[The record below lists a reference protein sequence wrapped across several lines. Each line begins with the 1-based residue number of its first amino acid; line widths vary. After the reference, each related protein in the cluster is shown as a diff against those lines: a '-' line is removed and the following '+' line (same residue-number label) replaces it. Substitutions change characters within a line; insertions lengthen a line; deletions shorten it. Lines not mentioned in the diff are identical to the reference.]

1 MLSASFPARGRMRE
15 LRDPAGSPE
24 PRAGDRSTFVVP
36 RSRVSWADCWVALLL
51 LAVACHL
58 VPPQAHAEPVPRRV
72 LIVHSFGREIAPFD
86 AVAAAFRHELASLEE
101 RPVAFFD
108 TGLDTGRRIGADE
121 EAIFAAY
128 LKARFAEPLPDLV
141 ATVGAAAARFML
153 QHRDAVF
160 PGVPMV
166 VMGIDARLAP
176 SQRLRSGDALVATSL
191 DPRMAFANI
200 VQVLPATRK
209 VVMVLG
215 NSPLEHYWRK
225 VFEQAGKS
233 LSDRVQFEFYDGLSM
248 AEMLQRIG
256 ELPPDSAVLYGLLV
270 VDGAGIPHERLEA
283 LAELRR
289 VAKVPIFSLF
299 GNELGR
305 GVVGGPYLS
314 EAKVG
319 NEAARLALRIMAGD
333 HRDDPVSVSIGME
346 TPVFDGRELARW
358 RIDESLLPPGSEV
371 RFRPPTVWEAHRAEI
386 VAVAAVI
393 VAQVLLIVA
402 LLVQRARRRRAEQ
415 EARTLGGRLMTAYE
429 DEGRRIA
436 RELHDDVTQRLAS
449 LSMEVAALK
458 QQARP
463 DTREAAETSIGGALS
478 RLGRD
483 VHALAYR
490 LHPTVIDDLGL
501 EAALRVECD
510 RLARR
515 SGIDVELDADAIGEL
530 PGEAALGLLRVAQEA
545 LRNVERH
552 ARATRVRVVLKRAGC
567 GVELRVGDD
576 GCGFDPA
583 AERERAS
590 LGLASMRE
598 RMALLRGRLDVRSRP
613 GAGTDVVATVPTG
626 AAA

>member
-1 MLSASFPARGRMRE
+1 MPDLSFKRARRGFGFLMLAAMCLLVAPSAY
-15 LRDPAGSPE
+15 
-24 PRAGDRSTFVVP
+24 
-36 RSRVSWADCWVALLL
+36 
-51 LAVACHL
+51 
-58 VPPQAHAEPVPRRV
+58 AEPVPRRV
-72 LIVHSFGREIAPFD
+72 LIIHSFGREIAPFD
-86 AVAAAFRHELASLEE
+86 AVAAAFRHELASLENG
-101 RPVAFFD
+101 PVAFFD
-108 TGLDTGRRIGADE
+108 TGLDTGRRISADE
-121 EAIFAAY
+121 EAVFAAY

-141 ATVGAAAARFML
+141 ATVGAAAASFTLR
-153 QHRDAVF
+153 HRDAVF
-160 PGVPMV
+160 PGVPVV

-176 SQRLRSGDALVATSL
+176 LQPLRPGDALVATSL
-191 DPRMAFANI
+191 DPDKAFANI
-200 VQVLPATRK
+200 VRVLPATKK

-225 VFEQAGKS
+225 IFEQAGKS
-233 LSDRVQFEFYDGLSM
+233 LSDRMQFEYYDGLSM
-248 AEMLQRIG
+248 AEMKARIAR
-256 ELPPDSAVLYGLLV
+256 LPPDSAVLYGLLV

-283 LAELRR
+283 LAELRQ

-333 HRDDPVSVSIGME
+333 RSTEPVFVSIGME
-346 TPVFDGRELARW
+346 TPVFDGRELSRW
-358 RIDESLLPPGSEV
+358 GIDESLLPPGSEV
-371 RFRPPTVWEAHRAEI
+371 RFRPPTVWEAHRTEI
-386 VAVAAVI
+386 AAVAAVI

-449 LSMEVAALK
+449 LSMEVAALNHM
-458 QQARP
+458 ARP
-463 DTREAAETSIGGALS
+463 DTRQAAESSIGGALS

-515 SGIDVELDADAIGEL
+515 SGLDVELETDGVGEL
-530 PGEAALGLLRVAQEA
+530 PVEAALGLLRVAQEA

-552 ARATRVRVVLKRAGC
+552 ARATRVRVVLKRVG
-567 GVELRVGDD
+567 GEVELQVGDD

-583 AERERAS
+583 ADRERPS

-598 RMALLRGRLDVRSRP
+598 RMALLRGRLDVRSRS
-613 GAGTDVVATVPTG
+613 GAGTDVVATVPAG